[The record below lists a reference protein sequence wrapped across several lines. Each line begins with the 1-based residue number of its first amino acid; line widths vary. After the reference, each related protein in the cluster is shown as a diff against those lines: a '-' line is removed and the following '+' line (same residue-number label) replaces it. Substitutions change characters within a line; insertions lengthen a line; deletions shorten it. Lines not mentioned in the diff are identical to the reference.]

1 MNICTMNE
9 GFQMPPLIVHV
20 EKLSNKLLVEGIFQ
34 GRIAL
39 RNCNG
44 GVTFYLNYRISTH
57 SRQKASSLISSCNTR
72 LKLFNSFSSASFCSG
87 FFPICPTLK
96 YMSIALSIPVRIV
109 GISYISK
116 VSWSLFLSKW
126 MGYLLCFV
134 SMVVS

>member
-44 GVTFYLNYRISTH
+44 GVTFI
-57 SRQKASSLISSCNTR
+57 LIIEFQHTLDKKR
-72 LKLFNSFSSASFCSG
+72 L
-87 FFPICPTLK
+87 
-96 YMSIALSIPVRIV
+96 R
-109 GISYISK
+109 
-116 VSWSLFLSKW
+116 
-126 MGYLLCFV
+126 
-134 SMVVS
+134 